1 MAAGPSVSAV
11 ETAET
16 FFGNSPTTLS
26 GNISKV
32 AYFYTGAALLQGV
45 GNLFWIPCIIKF
57 GRRPVYVCSIVLFTV
72 TSIWCGAA
80 RSYASELVGRLFL
93 GFFSGA
99 AECLAPLTIADIFFL
114 HERGSLMA

>member
-1 MAAGPSVSAV
+1 MAAGPAVSVVSA
-11 ETAET
+11 AET
-16 FFGNSPTTLS
+16 FFSTSPTTLS
-26 GNISKV
+26 GSISKV
-32 AYFYTGAALLQGV
+32 AYLFTGASLLQGV

-57 GRRPVYVCSIVLFTV
+57 GRRPVYVISIVMFTIC
-72 TSIWCGAA
+72 SIWCGAA
-80 RSYASELVGRLFL
+80 QTFASELVGRLFL